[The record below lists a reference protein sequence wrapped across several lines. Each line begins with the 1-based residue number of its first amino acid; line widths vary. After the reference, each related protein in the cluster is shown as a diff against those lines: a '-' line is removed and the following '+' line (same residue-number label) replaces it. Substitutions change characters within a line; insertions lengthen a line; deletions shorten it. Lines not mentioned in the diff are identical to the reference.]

1 MTTPNCRT
9 CNDKGMIP
17 TEYGSQPCPMCDA
30 YEALR
35 ARVSDRRR
43 DDDIPSEWVAVAA
56 YLIALGI
63 GLIVLIVIAG
73 LFEVVAWR

>member
-1 MTTPNCRT
+1 MTTCRT

-35 ARVSDRRR
+35 VRVSDRRR

-56 YLIALGI
+56 YLAALALG
-63 GLIVLIVIAG
+63 LLVIAAAYG
-73 LFEVVAWR
+73 ALA